1 MKAELEDLIE
11 RVGLAHET
19 AESVEAL
26 ARGVR
31 AALREHIVSPGF
43 QLDCLERMLSSPA
56 LADPELVWGNPPIH
70 ADRRLNYQFRI
81 FFWGPGYANSPH
93 RHNTWSV
100 TGVLHDQCNVF
111 IYAAGSSPSSDPE
124 SFVVERRIVARAGE
138 VGYLLPGCTH
148 SVGNPGDSISATFH
162 VFSASRDVEQRD
174 NDTIWYPTRRAK
186 GGFKDGRFRALRG
199 SVEMLAKIQ
208 SPRSLRLLDRILQVG
223 GPKIRLAC
231 IRAITAID
239 PSHALSRSGE
249 FYALLPASSHEDL
262 GVVLAVDRPS
272 AQLHSPQVRFRA
284 RVALQN
290 KRNPLNHFRALQP
303 VLSRL
308 CADAFLDPCT
318 FVLRMRASGVTR
330 VLYPQFMAFTNGV
343 TRYITEFNADAA
355 RFAGWYPYLNRR
367 WPLASQ
373 KLLFKEFAV
382 RNSLRT
388 PEFSTDPAARMDD
401 VLVKRSVSSFAAD
414 IQGPFHSSA
423 ECALNAAAGEYFE
436 RFVRGKIAKI
446 WYWNDL
452 PVCLE
457 LQRLPF
463 VTGNGRAT
471 IRQLLR
477 RRLKPSP
484 QQRKKNGMRHL
495 VPFLKYE
502 GVTLDSVPESGREQA
517 VDFRYGSRFLDPGHV
532 IDVDLVNSM
541 PPELEA
547 QLRETGEKLW
557 RGIPDTVRDGT
568 LFTVDAIVDDDDR
581 IWVLEMNSNP
591 FIHPYLYPVML
602 DGLFAAKKG
611 TITGEALA
619 V

>member
-1 MKAELEDLIE
+1 
-11 RVGLAHET
+11 
-19 AESVEAL
+19 
-26 ARGVR
+26 
-31 AALREHIVSPGF
+31 
-43 QLDCLERMLSSPA
+43 
-56 LADPELVWGNPPIH
+56 
-70 ADRRLNYQFRI
+70 
-81 FFWGPGYANSPH
+81 
-93 RHNTWSV
+93 
-100 TGVLHDQCNVF
+100 
-111 IYAAGSSPSSDPE
+111 
-124 SFVVERRIVARAGE
+124 
-138 VGYLLPGCTH
+138 
-148 SVGNPGDSISATFH
+148 
-162 VFSASRDVEQRD
+162 
-174 NDTIWYPTRRAK
+174 
-186 GGFKDGRFRALRG
+186 
-199 SVEMLAKIQ
+199 
-208 SPRSLRLLDRILQVG
+208 
-223 GPKIRLAC
+223 
-231 IRAITAID
+231 
-239 PSHALSRSGE
+239 
-249 FYALLPASSHEDL
+249 
-262 GVVLAVDRPS
+262 
-272 AQLHSPQVRFRA
+272 
-284 RVALQN
+284 VALQYN

-303 VLSRL
+303 VLARL
-308 CADAFLDPCT
+308 RADAFVDPQT
-318 FVLRMRASGVTR
+318 FVLRLRAGGATR

-343 TRYITEFNADAA
+343 RRYITDFNADAA

-401 VLVKRSVSSFAAD
+401 VLVKRSVSSFSAD

-423 ECALNAAAGEYFE
+423 ECALNADAGEYFE

-457 LQRLPF
+457 LHGLPF

-471 IRQLLR
+471 IRAMLR
-477 RRLKPSP
+477 RRVRRSWL
-484 QQRKKNGMRHL
+484 QRNKNGMRYL

-517 VDFRYGSRFLDPGHV
+517 VDFRYGSRFMNPGHV

-557 RGIPDTVRDGT
+557 RGIPDPVRDGT
-568 LFTVDAIVDDDDR
+568 LFTVDAIVDDDHR

-602 DGLFAAKKG
+602 DGLFAAKKE
-611 TITGEALA
+611 TVTGEALA
-619 V
+619 T